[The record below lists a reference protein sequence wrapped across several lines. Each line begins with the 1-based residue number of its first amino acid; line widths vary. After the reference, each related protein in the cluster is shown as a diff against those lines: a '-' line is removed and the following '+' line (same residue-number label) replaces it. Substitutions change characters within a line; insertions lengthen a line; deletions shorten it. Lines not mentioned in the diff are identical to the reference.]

1 MGTILR
7 NYIHGTAV
15 TTNRALRER
24 GVLLQSG
31 VALALSLKSG
41 YKDRANPE
49 SLRCLVGKA
58 SKAVN
63 EDLCGIWESIQT
75 SWSQS
80 GPKKRDALQM
90 TMVDY
95 LERNSVRI
103 CLISL
108 NV

>member
-1 MGTILR
+1 MVCGAAEATSMGTILR

-49 SLRCLVGKA
+49 SLRCLLGKA
-58 SKAVN
+58 
-63 EDLCGIWESIQT
+63 
-75 SWSQS
+75 
-80 GPKKRDALQM
+80 
-90 TMVDY
+90 
-95 LERNSVRI
+95 
-103 CLISL
+103 CLL
-108 NV
+108 ACLLG